1 MACALLIG
9 IAGPEDHKAM
19 VLSVF
24 ATFVQLMLGRYACSL
39 RF

>member
-9 IAGPEDHKAM
+9 IAGPEDHKAL

-24 ATFVQLMLGRYACSL
+24 ATFVQLGLGPYARSM